1 MNMLFIDLR
10 QLSLADRGDVERV
23 RAEVERRLHGLGGRA
38 HAIVN
43 CRGLRIESAVL
54 DDFHRMLAGV
64 EAKFDM
70 AITGYGTPQLLEVP
84 VATRAPRALVGPAG
98 GRWPLRAA
106 G

>member
-1 MNMLFIDLR
+1 
-10 QLSLADRGDVERV
+10 
-23 RAEVERRLHGLGGRA
+23 
-38 HAIVN
+38 
-43 CRGLRIESAVL
+43 
-54 DDFHRMLAGV
+54 
-64 EAKFDM
+64 M